1 MDCPQMIEVTYLPL
15 HDWIVFSDENWA
27 TVRARFPGGRNQE
40 SSQQARGQSA
50 EDCLWMTS
58 TR

>member
-27 TVRARFPGGRNQE
+27 TARVRFPGGRNQE
-40 SSQQARGQSA
+40 SSQQAR
-50 EDCLWMTS
+50 
-58 TR
+58 